1 MGTTSLGTGLR
12 LKSLGILFICLLLAG
27 IWLTYGVFTQ
37 RFTDFDEVTLDAPAI
52 GLQMPER
59 ADVKIRGVIVGQV
72 LGFSATDEGATVRL
86 GIYPSQLH
94 TIPSNVTGAIV
105 PKTLFGEKYVSLV
118 VPHDEPATTSLQPGS
133 TIPRTHVPVEVQ
145 KVLADLYPLLRTV
158 QPADLNLTLN
168 AISTALEGR
177 GEALGGDLV
186 TVDRY
191 LKRINPQIP
200 QLVQYLRLTTKVSNT
215 YADVLPS
222 IAQILD
228 NTITT
233 TGTLEDRHQQLQAL
247 FTDVSSL
254 SDIARDF
261 LRANGDNII
270 RLGQVSRPQ
279 AQMLARYAPE
289 YPCLLGGLVNAGKR
303 EAQAFRGFTLHI
315 VLETLPNQPRG
326 YTAADRPV
334 YADDRGP
341 NCLHL
346 PSPPWTQSNP
356 VRHQP
361 DFRDGIDSPTGKGT
375 DRVAPSWGRSFTRGS
390 GYAGGAAEAGLLKS
404 LLGPSLGMS
413 PADVP
418 DLGVLLVGPM
428 ARGAEVS
435 LR

>member
-1 MGTTSLGTGLR
+1 MAATLR
-12 LKSLGILFICLLLAG
+12 LKALGIVFICLLLAG
-27 IWLTYGVFTQ
+27 VWLTYGVFTQ
-37 RFTDFDEVTLDAPAI
+37 KFTHFDEVTLDASTI

-72 LGFSATDEGATVRL
+72 LGFSATDQGAKVRL
-86 GIYPSQLH
+86 GIFPGQMH
-94 TIPSNVTGAIV
+94 TIPGNVTGAIV

-118 VPHDEPATTSLQPGS
+118 VPREPSPQPLVAGQ
-133 TIPRTHVPVEVQ
+133 TITRTNVPVEVQ
-145 KVLADLYPLLRTV
+145 KLLADLYPLLRTV
-158 QPADLNLTLN
+158 QPADINLTLN

-177 GEALGGDLV
+177 GQALGRDLV

-200 QLVQYLRLTTKVSNT
+200 QIVDDLRLTTKVSNT
-215 YADVLPS
+215 YADVMPQ
-222 IAQILD
+222 IGQILR
-228 NTITT
+228 NTIKT

-247 FTDVSSL
+247 FTDVTAF
-254 SDIARDF
+254 SDTAHDF
-261 LRANGDNII
+261 LRTNGDNII

-289 YPCLLGGLVNAGKR
+289 YPCLVGGLVTAGKR

-315 VLETLPNQPRG
+315 VLESLPNQPRG
-326 YTAADRPV
+326 YTTADTPV
-334 YADDRGP
+334 YGDDRGP

-346 PSPPWTQSNP
+346 PDAPWNQSNP

-361 DFRDGIDSPTGKGT
+361 NFNDGINSPTGKGT
-375 DRVAPSWGRSFTRGS
+375 DRVAPSYGRGFTRGT
-390 GYAGGAAEAGLLKS
+390 GYAGGPAEMSLLKS
-404 LLGPSLGMS
+404 LLGPSLGES
-413 PADVP
+413 AQDVP

-428 ARGAEVS
+428 ARGAQVS

>member
-1 MGTTSLGTGLR
+1 MAT
-12 LKSLGILFICLLLAG
+12 LKLKALGILFICLLLAG
-27 IWLTYGVFTQ
+27 VWLTYGVFTQ
-37 RFTDFDEVTLDAPAI
+37 KFTHFDEVTLDAPTI

-72 LGFSATDEGATVRL
+72 LGFTATDQGAKVRL
-86 GIYPSQLH
+86 GIFPSQMH

-118 VPHDEPATTSLQPGS
+118 IPGDKPAPTSLKPGT
-133 TIPRTHVPVEVQ
+133 TITRTNVPVEVQ

-158 QPADLNLTLN
+158 QPADINLTLN

-177 GEALGGDLV
+177 GEALGRDLV
-186 TVDRY
+186 TVDHY

-200 QLVQYLRLTTKVSNT
+200 QIVADLRLTTRVSNT
-215 YADVLPS
+215 YADVMPE
-222 IAQILD
+222 IGQILR
-228 NTITT
+228 NTIKT
-233 TGTLEDRHQQLQAL
+233 TGTLEDRHQQLQTL
-247 FTDVSSL
+247 FTDVTAFSGT
-254 SDIARDF
+254 AHDF
-261 LRANGDNII
+261 LRQNGDNII

-289 YPCLLGGLVNAGKR
+289 YPCLLGGLVNAGKL
-303 EAQAFRGFTLHI
+303 EAGAFRGFTLHI

-326 YTAADRPV
+326 YTTADTPV
-334 YADDRGP
+334 YGDDRGP

-346 PSPPWTQSNP
+346 PDPPWNQQNP

-361 DFRDGIDSPTGKGT
+361 NFNDGVNSPTGKGT
-375 DRVAPSWGRSFTRGS
+375 DRVAPPYGRGFTRGT
-390 GYAGGAAEAGLLKS
+390 GYAGGPAEMSLLKS
-404 LLGPSLGMS
+404 LLGPSLGES
-413 PADVP
+413 PQDVP

-428 ARGAEVS
+428 ARGAKVS

>member
-1 MGTTSLGTGLR
+1 MAATVKLKALGL
-12 LKSLGILFICLLLAG
+12 LFLALLLAG
-27 IWLTYGVFTQ
+27 VWLTYGVFTQ
-37 RFTDFDEVTLDAPAI
+37 KFTHFDEVTLDAPTI

-59 ADVKIRGVIVGQV
+59 ADVKIRGVIVGEV
-72 LGFSATDEGATVRL
+72 LGFSATDEGAQVRL
-86 GIYPSQLH
+86 GIYPSQMH
-94 TIPSNVTGAIV
+94 TIPRNVTGAIV

-118 VPHDEPATTSLQPGS
+118 VPADPSPESLRPGQ
-133 TIPRTHVPVEVQ
+133 TITRTNVPVEVQ
-145 KVLADLYPLLRTV
+145 KVLADLFPLLRTV

-177 GEALGGDLV
+177 GEALGRDLV

-191 LKRINPQIP
+191 LKRVNPQLP
-200 QLVQYLRLTTKVSNT
+200 QIIEDLRLTTKVSNT
-215 YADVLPS
+215 YADVMPS

-233 TGTLEDRHQQLQAL
+233 TGTLEDRHRQLRAL
-247 FTDVSSL
+247 FANVSSF
-254 SDIARDF
+254 SDTAHDF
-261 LRANGDNII
+261 LKQNGDNII

-315 VLETLPNQPRG
+315 VLESLPNQPRG
-326 YTAADRPV
+326 YNASDQPV
-334 YADDRGP
+334 YADNRGP

-346 PSPPWTQSNP
+346 PDPPWSQSNP

-361 DFRDGIDSPTGKGT
+361 NFKDGVDSPTGKGT
-375 DRVAPSWGRSFTRGS
+375 DRVAPHWGMGFTRGT
-390 GYAGGAAEAGLLKS
+390 GYAGGAAETAVLKS
-404 LLGPSLGMS
+404 LLGPSLGLS
-413 PADVP
+413 PEDVP